1 MAMGGND
8 RDTGNRE
15 RGFLTQTSPRREEQT
30 RKNKGRRGE
39 SSHPALGRMWSRAGS
54 PLRSGT
60 RDLWH
65 VKSVTKPSGVP
76 EV

>member
-30 RKNKGRRGE
+30 RKTKVE
-39 SSHPALGRMWSRAGS
+39 QEKAAHQTPGRMWSRAGC
-54 PLRSGT
+54 PLSSGT
-60 RDLWH
+60 GDLWRF
-65 VKSVTKPSGVP
+65 KSVTKPSGVP